1 MKKFFAVFIGILCL
15 FMTACSNEFAKQE
28 YDVDEKISQ
37 GDRYA
42 KEMSV
47 FNTIDGGYS
56 LTVAK
61 FDGRETL
68 WTKTLEKDR
77 DLEINIDFSLSNGRA
92 KVVYVDDKGNVTTV
106 VECTPDNLTNG
117 YITKNISLK
126 AGQNELK
133 IVGYDC
139 EDVDL
144 KMLFEEP

>member
-15 FMTACSNEFAKQE
+15 FMTACSNEFAEQE

-56 LTVAK
+56 LTVSK

-92 KVVYVDDKGNVTTV
+92 KVVYVDDKGNVTTL

>member
-1 MKKFFAVFIGILCL
+1 MKKFFAVFFGILCL
-15 FMTACSNEFAKQE
+15 FMTACSNEFAERE

-68 WTKTLEKDR
+68 WTKTLEKDQ
-77 DLEINIDFSLSNGRA
+77 DLEVNIDFSLSNGRA
-92 KVVYVDDKGNVTTV
+92 KVVDVDGRGNVTTV

>member
-15 FMTACSNEFAKQE
+15 FMTACSNEFAEQE

-56 LTVAK
+56 LTVSK

-68 WTKTLEKDR
+68 WTKTLEKDQ

-92 KVVYVDDKGNVTTV
+92 KVVYVDDKGNVTTLA
-106 VECTPDNLTNG
+106 ECTPDNLTNG

-133 IVGYDC
+133 IVGYNC

>member
-15 FMTACSNEFAKQE
+15 FMTACSNEFAEQE

-56 LTVAK
+56 LTVSK

-68 WTKTLEKDR
+68 WTKTLEKDQ

-92 KVVYVDDKGNVTTV
+92 KVVYVDDKGNVTTLA
-106 VECTPDNLTNG
+106 ECTPDNLTNG

>member
-1 MKKFFAVFIGILCL
+1 MKKIFAVFIGILCL

-56 LTVAK
+56 LTAAK

-68 WTKTLEKDR
+68 WTKTLEEDL
-77 DLEINIDFSLSNGRA
+77 DLEINIGFSLSNGRA
-92 KVVYVDDKGNVTTV
+92 KIVYVDDKGNVTAL

>member
-15 FMTACSNEFAKQE
+15 FMTACSNEFAERE

>member
-15 FMTACSNEFAKQE
+15 FMTACSNEFAERE

-68 WTKTLEKDR
+68 WTKTLEKDQ
-77 DLEINIDFSLSNGRA
+77 DLEVNIDFSLSNGRA

>member
-15 FMTACSNEFAKQE
+15 FMTACSNEFAEQE

-56 LTVAK
+56 LTVSK

-68 WTKTLEKDR
+68 WTKTLEKDQ

-92 KVVYVDDKGNVTTV
+92 KIVYVDDKGNVTTLA
-106 VECTPDNLTNG
+106 ECTPDNLTNV

>member
-15 FMTACSNEFAKQE
+15 FMTACSNEFAERE

-68 WTKTLEKDR
+68 WTKTLEKDQ

>member
-1 MKKFFAVFIGILCL
+1 MKIIFIRADFPC
-15 FMTACSNEFAKQE
+15 NEFAERE

-68 WTKTLEKDR
+68 WTKTLEKDQ
-77 DLEINIDFSLSNGRA
+77 DLEVNIDFSLSNGRA

>member
-1 MKKFFAVFIGILCL
+1 
-15 FMTACSNEFAKQE
+15 MTACSNEFAERE

-68 WTKTLEKDR
+68 WTKTLEKDQ
-77 DLEINIDFSLSNGRA
+77 DLEVNIDFSLSNGRA

>member
-56 LTVAK
+56 LTVSK

-68 WTKTLEKDR
+68 WTKTLEEDL
-77 DLEINIDFSLSNGRA
+77 DLEINIGFSLSNGRA
-92 KVVYVDDKGNVTTV
+92 KIVYVDDKGNVTALA
-106 VECTPDNLTNG
+106 ECTPDNLTNG

-144 KMLFEEP
+144 EMLFEEP